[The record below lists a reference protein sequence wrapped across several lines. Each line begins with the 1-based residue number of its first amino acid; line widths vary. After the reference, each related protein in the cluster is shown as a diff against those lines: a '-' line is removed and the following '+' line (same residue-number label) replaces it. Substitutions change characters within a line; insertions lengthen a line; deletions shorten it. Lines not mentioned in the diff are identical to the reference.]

1 MLATEKYKIQ
11 EIVEKYIADVKAVL
25 GKDFEHAVIYGSFVR
40 DDFSEESDI
49 DIAIF
54 TNRPAEEFYLL
65 VDKIAE
71 LTFEYSVKYDLLLS
85 PTFQNVD
92 NYSRWIKVLPYYQN
106 IQKEGIAIGQG
117 NGRTFEIQICEGCG
131 NIGSSTVTF

>member
-106 IQKEGIAIGQG
+106 IQKEGIAIG
-117 NGRTFEIQICEGCG
+117 
-131 NIGSSTVTF
+131 